1 MVETFLM
8 QIHQAGNFNPY
19 HISLYTAMLSCWQE
33 QAYQIPFRVTR
44 KKLMAL
50 SGIRSIATYHDC
62 LRVLTNRNFIL
73 YEPSYSK
80 RTASQITLQVLPDRF
95 DGDQLQI

>member
-1 MVETFLM
+1 VKNKQSVEAFLK
-8 QIHQAGNFNPY
+8 QAQQAGGLNPY

-33 QAYQIPFRVTR
+33 QGNTAPFRVTR
-44 KKLMAL
+44 KQLMAL

-62 LRVLTNRNFIL
+62 IKLLMNRRFIL

-80 RTASQITLQVLPDRF
+80 RTGTQVTLLA
-95 DGDQLQI
+95 L